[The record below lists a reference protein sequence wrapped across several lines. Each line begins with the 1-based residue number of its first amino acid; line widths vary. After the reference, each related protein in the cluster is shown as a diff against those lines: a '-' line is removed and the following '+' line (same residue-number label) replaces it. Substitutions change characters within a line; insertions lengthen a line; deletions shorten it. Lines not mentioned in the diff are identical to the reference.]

1 MKESIETQK
10 SEINQKKIKI
20 DHIKVEII
28 NEEINLSELQYL
40 NKLEKDHVE
49 SKYGDMAKK
58 VYK

>member
-49 SKYGDMAKK
+49 SK
-58 VYK
+58 